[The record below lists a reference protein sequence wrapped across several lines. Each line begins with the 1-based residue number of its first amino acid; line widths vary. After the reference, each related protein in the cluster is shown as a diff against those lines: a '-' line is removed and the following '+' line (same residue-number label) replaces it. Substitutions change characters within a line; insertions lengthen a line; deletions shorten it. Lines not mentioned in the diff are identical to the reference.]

1 MSAVAQLGLDA
12 SGFMSSIASSQAAL
26 QNFKSVADNVSN
38 SDALPEGK
46 TKAATAAIIVAVTAC
61 AVILAKG
68 TQAAIQFGAGLVD
81 ASYNVG
87 LAASQTMAL
96 QLAVQRYGLSA
107 DSVIPATQKFNTAL
121 QDAANGTGPLVG
133 VLQNAG
139 ISMDSLASMDVATRM
154 QTVAAA
160 IKGIQHPTEQA
171 AAATAVWG
179 AEGIKLNEAL
189 QPGKINSASAA
200 LGSQAALMEQNAGI
214 FARISQIMAQSGSM
228 LAEIVAG
235 AKAKIQG
242 FFIGLASE
250 LAPEILSILDSISSG
265 STSISDA
272 IKQFAPALAPMVD
285 IVNTLLNMDFAAIG
299 QSLGKSISIVL
310 ETVRGF
316 KFSDIFTGNLPS
328 VEGLTE
334 KLKAAFEESKV
345 KVEET
350 KKLALE
356 TFKTPEAN
364 VPALNVPAPVIPTE
378 IQAIGASLSKIGGGG
393 NIFGGGIGGGDPAL
407 SIAREQLSVQE
418 EMKRGILQLTNYLMQ
433 PMSLISQ
440 NPAVAQ

>member
-1 MSAVAQLGLDA
+1 MSAIAQLGLDA
-12 SGFMSSIASSQAAL
+12 SGFMSSIATSQAAL
-26 QNFKSVADNVSN
+26 QNFKSMADTVSD

-46 TKAATAAIIVAVTAC
+46 TKKATAAIVVAVTAC
-61 AVILAKG
+61 TVILAKG
-68 TQAAIQFGAGLVD
+68 TQAAIKFGASLVD
-81 ASYNVG
+81 VSYNTG

-96 QLAVQRYGLSA
+96 QLAVQNYGLSA
-107 DSVIPATQKFNTAL
+107 DAVVPATQKFNAAM

-139 ISMDSLASMDVATRM
+139 ISMESLASMDVASRM

-160 IKGIQHPTEQA
+160 IKAIQHPTEQA
-171 AAATAVWG
+171 ATATAVWG
-179 AEGIKLNEAL
+179 EQGVKLNEAL
-189 QPGKINSASAA
+189 QPGKINSAAAA

-214 FARISQIMAQSGSM
+214 FARIAQIVAQSGSM
-228 LAEIVAG
+228 LAEITAG
-235 AKAKIQG
+235 AKARIQG
-242 FFIGLASE
+242 FFVGMAAE

-299 QSLGKSISIVL
+299 QSLGKSIAVVL

-328 VEGLTE
+328 ASGLVER
-334 KLKAAFEESKV
+334 LKQTFEESKT
-345 KVEET
+345 KVEEN

-356 TFKTPEAN
+356 TFKTPEKN
-364 VPALNVPAPVIPTE
+364 TPTLQPPPAPIPSVI
-378 IQAIGASLSKIGGGG
+378 QGIGASLAQIGGGG

-418 EMKRGILQLTNYLMQ
+418 EIKRGILQMTNYFMT
-433 PMSLISQ
+433 PMSMAPA
-440 NPAVAQ
+440 PAVAQ